1 MSSPTGPTITNIIVV
16 MLENRS
22 YDNILGWLY
31 NSNNQPPYNQAP
43 SGQATLDGLTGNET
57 NPSPEKGGDPIAVM
71 NQSTTTDGKTGKS
84 YPGTAVPLYDP
95 GELFKDMAQQI
106 VGTASV
112 PKKNPYDKWSPDS
125 DAAMQGFTLNYAQ
138 NTEPLTVDKVPKA
151 NYPDV
156 MNYFT
161 PA

>member
-1 MSSPTGPTITNIIVV
+1 MSSLTGPTITNIIVV

-31 NSNNQPPYNQAP
+31 NPSNQPPYNQAP
-43 SGQATLDGLTGNET
+43 AGQANLNGLTGNET

-106 VGTASV
+106 VIQEIHDDYVKRKPQPDTANRTRT
-112 PKKNPYDKWSPDS
+112 KRCLGLCRLLRY
-125 DAAMQGFTLNYAQ
+125 QRQ
-138 NTEPLTVDKVPKA
+138 
-151 NYPDV
+151 
-156 MNYFT
+156 
-161 PA
+161 